1 MDKELRT
8 EFRLDDR
15 IVLRAWREQDIE
27 GALRIVLENREHLEA
42 FMIWMTPD
50 YSIADARKFIE
61 AGIKSRTE
69 RKSLGLGI
77 FRDEELIGSIG
88 LNDLDDTARKTEIGY
103 WIARNEEGHGIITR
117 ACQALIDY
125 AFDELGLNRV
135 QIRCSTE
142 NLKSGAIPERL
153 GFKREAMLRQ
163 YELIRGR
170 LHDFY
175 VYGLLAEDPRL
186 W

>member
-8 EFRLDDR
+8 EFRLDDE
-15 IVLRAWREQDIE
+15 IMLRAWCEEDAE
-27 GALRIVLENREHLEA
+27 TALKIVLANREHLET
-42 FMIWMTPD
+42 FMVWMTPS

-61 AGIKSRTE
+61 DGIKSRKE

-77 FRDEELIGSIG
+77 FRGEELIGSIG
-88 LNDLDDTARKTEIGY
+88 LNDLDDSARKTEIGY
-103 WIARNEEGHGIITR
+103 WIAREEEGRGIITR
-117 ACQALIDY
+117 ACKALIEY

-142 NLKSGAIPERL
+142 NSKSAAVPERL
-153 GFKREAMLRQ
+153 GFKREALLRQ
-163 YELIRGR
+163 YEMIRGR